1 MCGFRDY
8 SETRVARRCAVL
20 GVLVVL
26 ELLGS
31 LKKVRETRADNGGIK
46 KEKSNFLGCFFY
58 FFRGHIGPIVYLK
71 QVFISSIQPL
81 RIWPSLDNVSL
92 KD

>member
-1 MCGFRDY
+1 MCGFRG
-8 SETRVARRCAVL
+8 SSGTRVARRCVVL
-20 GVLVVL
+20 GILVVL

-31 LKKVRETRADNGGIK
+31 LKKVRETRADNEGIK
-46 KEKSNFLGCFFY
+46 KKKATFWVASFI
-58 FFRGHIGPIVYLK
+58 FFRGHISPIIYLK

>member
-1 MCGFRDY
+1 VCGFRG
-8 SETRVARRCAVL
+8 SSGTRVTRRYVVL
-20 GVLVVL
+20 GVLVEL
-26 ELLGS
+26 ELLGGV
-31 LKKVRETRADNGGIK
+31 KKVRETSADNGGIK
-46 KEKSNFLGCFFY
+46 KEKSNFWGCFFY
-58 FFRGHIGPIVYLK
+58 FFRGHISPIVYLK